1 LREFGAKG
9 KMPCG
14 ASSHRD
20 GDEVVVLQPNS
31 GEGGEVRY
39 AVLRGSCQGLKRGR
53 FFARLR
59 RGSSEVAG
67 RQSLVVAEEWL
78 PEVELCCS
86 ENGEERLE

>member
-1 LREFGAKG
+1 VRGAK
-9 KMPCG
+9 
-14 ASSHRD
+14 S
-20 GDEVVVLQPNS
+20 GD
-31 GEGGEVRY
+31 

-53 FFARLR
+53 FFAQLR